1 MTEEEKI
8 LYDTIKQDPNHP
20 LFSFLFKKNIMG
32 EVRPIQGK
40 TLKIM
45 PDGVPMIVDAFQF
58 NSLNSQSSG
67 AEPFAS
73 IRTTKSFREISN
85 EIALDSPFGKNS
97 MFYREEREILKGQI
111 PKL

>member
-32 EVRPIQGK
+32 EVTPIQGK

-45 PDGVPMIVDAFQF
+45 PDGVPMITDAFPF

-67 AEPFAS
+67 ADPFAA

-97 MFYREEREILKGQI
+97 IFYREEREILKDQI